1 MAHPAAVDVGDARR
15 EDRQGAFDSF
25 HVVVLPVEFGAAAW
39 HVVAV
44 EDPGQQAADRLGGLL
59 AGGPVA
65 VPGVEGFAGGVALQV
80 EDRQHEQRLAA
91 VDGHQADGG

>member
-1 MAHPAAVDVGDARR
+1 MLVAHPAAVDVGDARR

-59 AGGPVA
+59 AGRPA
-65 VPGVEGFAGGVALQV
+65 EGSDWMSRLGSF
-80 EDRQHEQRLAA
+80 DRWR
-91 VDGHQADGG
+91 